1 MRKSILSIRDL
12 YVGYRV
18 YGGKLKVLN
27 GINLDIYPKEK
38 IGLVG
43 ESGCGK
49 TTTMRAILRV
59 LPRQGFVSQGEVILQ
74 DKDVFSMNNVELQRL
89 RSTSVSMIFQD
100 PTASLN
106 PVFIVGEQIK
116 DIIKCSKV
124 IREGKGEK
132 QKIEALA
139 LKTLGECGLADPD
152 RIMKS
157 YPFQLSGGMRQ
168 RICIAMALATTSK
181 LLIADEPTTNLDA
194 TIQAQV
200 LDLIKNLVEEK
211 STSLILITHSLG
223 VAREMSDRIF
233 VMYGG
238 NIVEVAPTDVFF
250 KNPCHP
256 YSQGLLKSIPKLSGI
271 GSMEGIPGRMVDY
284 LNPPKGCRFSPR
296 CKNALSICYQKTPSI
311 MEVEKG
317 HYVACYMYKKQK
329 TDKDVVRFE

>member
-1 MRKSILSIRDL
+1 MGKPILSVRDL

-27 GINLDIYPKEK
+27 GINLDLYPKEK

-59 LPRQGFVSQGEVILQ
+59 LPRQGFVPQGEVIFQ
-74 DKDVFSMNNVELQRL
+74 DKDVLSMNNVELQEL
-89 RSTSVSMIFQD
+89 RGTGISMIFQD

-106 PVFIVGEQIK
+106 PVFTVGEQIK
-116 DIIKCSKV
+116 DIIKYSKV
-124 IREGKGEK
+124 IGEGKDEK
-132 QKIEALA
+132 QKIEDLT
-139 LKTLGECGLADPD
+139 LKTLGECGLPDPN

-168 RICIAMALATTSK
+168 RICIAMALATVSE

-238 NIVEVAPTDVFF
+238 NIVEIAPTGVFF
-250 KNPCHP
+250 KIPCHP
-256 YSQGLLKSIPKLSGI
+256 YSQGLLKSIPRLSGE
-271 GSMEGIPGRMVDY
+271 GNMKGIPGRMVDY

-311 MEVEKG
+311 IEVEKG
-317 HYVACYMYKKQK
+317 HYVACHMYKKQK
-329 TDKDVVRFE
+329 IDKDVIR